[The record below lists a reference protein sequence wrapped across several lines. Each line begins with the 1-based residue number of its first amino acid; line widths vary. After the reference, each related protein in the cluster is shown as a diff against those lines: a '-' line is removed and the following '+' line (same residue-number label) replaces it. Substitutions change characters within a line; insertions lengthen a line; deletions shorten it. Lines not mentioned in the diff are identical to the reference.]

1 MTCAKR
7 FGIATLVL
15 LVSLSAFVPSAAAK
29 EYEVG
34 PGKALSN
41 IGDVPWEALEAGDTV
56 LIYWRP
62 EAYKEKFVICRA
74 GTADK
79 PITVRGVPGPEGQLP
94 MLDGRGATHRAEI
107 DYWNCDRAVIK
118 IGGARKPADTMPAWI
133 IIENLDISGAREPY
147 TSMVNGKETVYVG
160 SASAIYFEKCE
171 NFVVRNC
178 TLHDSAN
185 GFFTASDTKN
195 GLVEGCY
202 IYGNG
207 LEGDIYVHNN
217 YTHTHGLTFQFN
229 HFAALRQGC
238 SGNNLKDRS
247 AGTVIRYNW
256 IEAGNRQLDLVE
268 GGMVDDPRYRET
280 FVYGNILLEHEGEGN
295 PQMVHYGGDNKST
308 DRYRKGTLYFYNNT
322 CVSTRLK
329 RTTLFRLST
338 NDETCDMRN
347 NIVFTTAAG
356 DTFDLLDE
364 TGTLRMTH
372 NWLKEGIQTIRK
384 EGEEAPSGK
393 VADDGTNITGAEPGF
408 VDLAA
413 QDFHLAEKSPC
424 IGAGTELAAPAK
436 AYPVEFEY
444 VKHQKG
450 KKREAAEKVNIGAY

>member
-1 MTCAKR
+1 MAPIK
-7 FGIATLVL
+7 
-15 LVSLSAFVPSAAAK
+15 SSAFAYLIVLTVLASRAPCAAARD
-29 EYEVG
+29 YEVG
-34 PGKALSN
+34 PGKALENVS
-41 IGDVPWEALEAGDTV
+41 DVPWESLEAGDTV
-56 LIYWRP
+56 LIHWRP
-62 EAYKEKFVICRA
+62 EAYKGKFVICRA
-74 GTADK
+74 GTAEK
-79 PITVRGVPGPEGQLP
+79 PITVRGVPGPDGQLP

-107 DYWNCDRAVIK
+107 DYWNADRCVIK
-118 IGGARKPADTMPAWI
+118 VGGARKPADMMPAWI
-133 IIENLDISGAREPY
+133 VIENLDVSGAREQF
-147 TSMVNGKETVYVG
+147 SSLVNGKEVPYVG
-160 SASAIYFEKCE
+160 SASCIYFEKCE
-171 NFVVRNC
+171 NFIVRNC
-178 TLHDSAN
+178 ILHDSAN
-185 GFFTASDTKN
+185 GFFTASQTKD
-195 GLVEGCY
+195 GLVEGCH

-207 LEGDIYVHNN
+207 LEGNIYVHNN
-217 YTHTHGLTFQFN
+217 YTHTHNLTFQFN

-247 AGTVIRYNW
+247 SGTVVRYNW

-280 FVYGNILLEHEGEGN
+280 FVYGNILIEHEGEGN
-295 PQMVHYGGDNKST
+295 PQMVHYGGDNNNT
-308 DRYRKGTLYFYNNT
+308 ERYRKGTLYLYNNT

-329 RTTLFRLST
+329 RTTLLRLST

-364 TGTLRMTH
+364 TGTLKMTH

-384 EGEEAPSGK
+384 EGDQAPSGK
-393 VADDGTNITGAEPGF
+393 VEDDGTNIVGAEPGF

-424 IGAGTELAAPAK
+424 IGAGADLAPAAK
-436 AYPVEFEY
+436 GCPVEFEY

-450 KKREAAEKVNIGAY
+450 KKREPADKPNIGAY